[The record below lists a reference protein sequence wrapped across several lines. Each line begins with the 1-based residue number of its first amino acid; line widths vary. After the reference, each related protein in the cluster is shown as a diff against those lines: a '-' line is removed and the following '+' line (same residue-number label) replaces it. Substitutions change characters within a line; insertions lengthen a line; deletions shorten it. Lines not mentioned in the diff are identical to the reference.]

1 MTNVLRLVVIGL
13 VAAAIAGCQRPM
25 FPTQTGGQNPMLGAG
40 SGGASMFQRLPNGQA
55 QYATQQQGE
64 QIGQLSKQLSDM
76 SQQMGRFDTDNQGLH
91 GQIAALQQKLDG
103 ANNYNYQLKQQL
115 RDSTVQL
122 QQYQQSKGQLEQQ
135 LAGSQLQAQQSQTA
149 NRPGPYQFAG
159 SATIHANNS
168 LMAKLNE
175 VQAAGVK
182 ATMDGDVIRVEFPA
196 DQLFAPGTYQIQA
209 SQQMLLNNLSS
220 AIRQHFPQQFV
231 GVEAHWDNSQ
241 IQGSTNSLQQ
251 LTATQSLAV
260 LNHLTQSGMPNQQ
273 LFTVG
278 MGANRPRYP
287 NNAPQNRRVEIVIYP
302 ETFR

>member
-13 VAAAIAGCQRPM
+13 VTAAFAGCQRPM
-25 FPTQTGGQNPMLGAG
+25 FPNQTGGGAATG
-40 SGGASMFQRLPNGQA
+40 SASLFQRLPNGQA
-55 QYATQQQGE
+55 QYATQQQSE

-91 GQIAALQQKLDG
+91 GQIASLQQKLDG
-103 ANNYNYQLKQQL
+103 ANNFNYQLKQQL

-149 NRPGPYQFAG
+149 NRPGPYQLAG

-168 LMAKLNE
+168 LMAKLSQ

-196 DQLFAPGTYQIQA
+196 DQVFAPGTYQIQA
-209 SQQMLLNNLSS
+209 SQQVLLNNLSS

-231 GVEAHWDNSQ
+231 GVEAHWDNSE
-241 IQGSTNSLQQ
+241 IQGSSNSPQQ
-251 LTATQSLAV
+251 LTATQALAV

-278 MGANRPRYP
+278 MGGNRPRYP